1 MKYSLTQRLPPVQT
15 PCEMTPTH
23 RPFLNLRHLAL
34 SELGNS
40 FIEPVFS
47 DNSRL
52 CQVDSKVNQEAQ
64 LLSSMGL
71 RGQQENVRLLM
82 KIETS

>member
-1 MKYSLTQRLPPVQT
+1 MKYSLTQRLPPVQI

-23 RPFLNLRHLAL
+23 RPFLSLRHLAL

-40 FIEPVFS
+40 LIEPVFS

-52 CQVDSKVNQEAQ
+52 RQVDSKVNQEAQ
-64 LLSSMGL
+64 FPSSMGL
-71 RGQQENVRLLM
+71 RGQQENVRLPT
-82 KIETS
+82 KIEKS